1 MFNPFSLSSY
11 LISYQH
17 EIPDNLYLSYHR
29 TTLQDVPLHWHN
41 YIEIELVLNGTAD
54 HIHNGIASTIKKG
67 HISVL
72 RINDYHTIKN
82 CKDFRILNLSIKD
95 TALSENMLTQL
106 NSIQNIIAAD
116 LDEDTFKTV
125 LFFFEACIK
134 ENYSSKRNNDYIKN
148 LLECILILVLRI
160 IPERSRPARKHQ
172 NDQLNNAV
180 NYLHNHFRE
189 NPNLNTVAEIAHYF
203 PTHFSHVFH
212 KKIGRS
218 YNDYLNELKVAYA
231 KQLLLT
237 TNLKV
242 IDVGYQSGFNSYNNF
257 YSTFKHYTNFSPAE
271 YKKRKATNINST
283 GFSWRFGL
291 RFTDINTDP
300 AYVFIDTNVLEG
312 QTEYS
317 FSYCYSYDYVIDA
330 FSVENIEN
338 NKPIP
343 IVDKSSVD
351 LKDKKRSNIVTF
363 KFKTDN
369 KACYRITLIMGKGL
383 NNVNCE
389 YNYVNLNNLTLY
401 KIGNESE
408 NLAQDFTYANGN
420 VSWSENA
427 AVYDRH
433 IDA

>member
-1 MFNPFSLSSY
+1 MSNNNVFL
-11 LISYQH
+11 YQH

-29 TTLQDVPLHWHN
+29 TTLKDVPLHWHN

-82 CKDFRILNLSIKD
+82 CKDFRVLNLSIKD

-148 LLECILILVLRI
+148 LLECILILTLRI
-160 IPERSRPARKHQ
+160 TPERSKPARKHQ

-189 NPNLNTVAEIAHYF
+189 NPNLNTVAEIAHYS

-218 YNDYLNELKVAYA
+218 YNDYLNRVKL
-231 KQLLLT
+231 
-237 TNLKV
+237 
-242 IDVGYQSGFNSYNNF
+242 S
-257 YSTFKHYTNFSPAE
+257 KHIF
-271 YKKRKATNINST
+271 
-283 GFSWRFGL
+283 
-291 RFTDINTDP
+291 
-300 AYVFIDTNVLEG
+300 
-312 QTEYS
+312 
-317 FSYCYSYDYVIDA
+317 
-330 FSVENIEN
+330 
-338 NKPIP
+338 
-343 IVDKSSVD
+343 
-351 LKDKKRSNIVTF
+351 
-363 KFKTDN
+363 
-369 KACYRITLIMGKGL
+369 
-383 NNVNCE
+383 
-389 YNYVNLNNLTLY
+389 
-401 KIGNESE
+401 
-408 NLAQDFTYANGN
+408 
-420 VSWSENA
+420 
-427 AVYDRH
+427 
-433 IDA
+433 